1 MGEKVCTYSR
11 RGVLE
16 ISDLETN
23 LNPVCVYVT
32 PDNLGVYRRDRGE
45 VARFHHG
52 DEL

>member
-1 MGEKVCTYSR
+1 MGENVCTYSR

-16 ISDLETN
+16 ISGLETN

-32 PDNLGVYRRDRGE
+32 PDNLGVYRRDGGE
-45 VARFHHG
+45 VVRLHHC